1 MEELISAE
9 SLTLASLIRANW
21 PCNEPPLAWD
31 RDNPFR
37 ERFTENQFVNASSP
51 RLDQL
56 LSVRQEPTFDQLPWL
71 SLASDPVGYI
81 LSTSGSRTPQI
92 SIVHR
97 GEGALLGRSLSLNQD
112 GADENGGEGF
122 PAGENQGLREG
133 LLQEERPADSF
144 SYRCDDGLL
153 AGISPQV
160 AQPVYAGKGE
170 FMDESS
176 T

>member
-1 MEELISAE
+1 MLQ

-21 PCNEPPLAWD
+21 PCNEPLLAWG
-31 RDNPFR
+31 RDNPFW

-81 LSTSGSRTPQI
+81 QSTSGSRTPQI

-97 GEGALLGRSLSLNQD
+97 GA
-112 GADENGGEGF
+112 GG
-122 PAGENQGLREG
+122 PAGT
-133 LLQEERPADSF
+133 
-144 SYRCDDGLL
+144 
-153 AGISPQV
+153 
-160 AQPVYAGKGE
+160 QPE
-170 FMDESS
+170 CESGWS
-176 T
+176 